1 MGQGRKKCAK
11 SGAYRYRRRSVA
23 LDVEEQEAKTVMSYL
38 GAPSGMRHNSFS
50 YNRTRY
56 TQRESQPSQVMIRP
70 RHDSLVEYMSSSSTP
85 SLPIK
90 KPNLC
95 SQPPLA
101 GDQHVTDSIP
111 FISTAPAVQG
121 GRRPPVEVSLS
132 KQHHLHERKGQG
144 PDQRNAGEHGL
155 HSHRC
160 PQGERT
166 LRGPLS
172 LPPQYAS
179 FRHLTVD
186 PKDLVRVVLFNKIDR
201 VFASLIHGCRYEHI
215 YGISSRTALLLVA
228 SFSPC

>member
-90 KPNLC
+90 KPNIC

-111 FISTAPAVQG
+111 FISTAPTVPTLPSDKC
-121 GRRPPVEVSLS
+121 RCCLPSPPCGDFSSIGSCKEGVDLLLRSLFPNSTIYMNGKARDLTSEMRENMASILIDVLKANGLSVDPSLS
-132 KQHHLHERKGQG
+132 HL
-144 PDQRNAGEHGL
+144 
-155 HSHRC
+155 S
-160 PQGERT
+160 T
-166 LRGPLS
+166 PLS
-172 LPPQYAS
+172 D
-179 FRHLTVD
+179 T
-186 PKDLVRVVLFNKIDR
+186 
-201 VFASLIHGCRYEHI
+201 
-215 YGISSRTALLLVA
+215 LL
-228 SFSPC
+228 

>member
-50 YNRTRY
+50 YNRARY
-56 TQRESQPSQVMIRP
+56 AQRESQPNQVMIRP

-90 KPNLC
+90 KPNIC

-111 FISTAPAVQG
+111 FISTAPTVPTLPSDKC
-121 GRRPPVEVSLS
+121 RCCLPSPPCGDFSSIGSCKEGVDLLLRSLFPNSTIYMNGKARDLTSEMRENMASILIDVLKANGLSVDPSLS
-132 KQHHLHERKGQG
+132 HI
-144 PDQRNAGEHGL
+144 
-155 HSHRC
+155 S
-160 PQGERT
+160 T
-166 LRGPLS
+166 PLS
-172 LPPQYAS
+172 D
-179 FRHLTVD
+179 T
-186 PKDLVRVVLFNKIDR
+186 
-201 VFASLIHGCRYEHI
+201 
-215 YGISSRTALLLVA
+215 
-228 SFSPC
+228 